1 MADGIGTTT
10 FSYTPLGQLESESGP
25 WASDTITYAYSD
37 QLKTGLD
44 LQQPNASDWVQT
56 YGYDSANRLNATASP
71 AGEFGYAYNPGLI
84 GNSSSGLVAR
94 ISLPNLAFITNTYDN
109 NGRMLGTWLYNSGLN
124 NLDSSVY
131 TNNVG
136 NQRVSLTRTGE
147 NTANYTYD
155 PIGQVIAD
163 LASETTGA
171 TRWNEQLKY
180 GFDPAGNLN
189 YRTNNALIQN
199 FSVNADNELTTTMS
213 GGSLTVVGTTTSTNI
228 GVTVNGSNA
237 LSYADA
243 TFAATNMPLTTTY
256 TAIAQDGYG
265 RHATNAV
272 TVNLATN
279 VSFQYDANG
288 NLISDG
294 LRSFSYDDEN
304 QLIQVLV
311 TNQWM
316 SQFSYDGKMR
326 RRIRQ
331 EFTWTNSAWVQ
342 TNAVYYV
349 YDGNLAIQERD
360 VNNLPTTTYTRGL
373 DLSGSLT
380 GAGGIGG
387 LLARTAQSYVDT
399 PLQGHAFYHADG
411 NGNVTM
417 LINSSQAVVAKYLYD
432 AFGNVLSA
440 SGLLASANHYQ
451 FSSMEYYA
459 NAGLVSYGRRFYDP
473 NLQRWLNK
481 DPIAE
486 AGGINL
492 YRFVG
497 NNPINEVDPY
507 GLWTWTGA
515 FAGVGA
521 GVGGFAVAAAS
532 LGVDAVTGGLN
543 TLATPAEVAGGAA
556 AGAAAG
562 AWVGSLFDPNPSVP
576 TVAPSSTPTASAVP
590 SVVNSSGFP
599 PGYLP
604 GPIGAAEWG
613 RKPGGCGAAEGK
625 RRFHG
630 MKQGDNMS
638 TPPSKYGVNPDTGDV
653 IDPEGESIGNLDD
666 APSS

>member
-1 MADGIGTTT
+1 
-10 FSYTPLGQLESESGP
+10 
-25 WASDTITYAYSD
+25 
-37 QLKTGLD
+37 
-44 LQQPNASDWVQT
+44 
-56 YGYDSANRLNATASP
+56 
-71 AGEFGYAYNPGLI
+71 LI

-109 NGRMLGTWLYNSGLN
+109 NGRMLGTWLYNSGLT

-136 NQRVSLTRTGE
+136 NQRTSITRTGE

-180 GFDPAGNLN
+180 GFDPARNLN

-265 RHATNAV
+265 RHATNIV

-432 AFGNVLSA
+432 AFGNLLSA
-440 SGLLASANHYQ
+440 SGLLANANRYQ
-451 FSSMEYYA
+451 FSSKEKDLNSGLMYY
-459 NAGLVSYGRRFYDP
+459 LYRFYDP
-473 NLQRWLNK
+473 NLQRWVNR
-481 DPIAE
+481 DPIE
-486 AGGINL
+486 EDGGINL
-492 YRFVG
+492 YGFSE
-497 NNPINEVDPY
+497 NNPINICD
-507 GLWTWTGA
+507 L
-515 FAGVGA
+515 F
-521 GVGGFAVAAAS
+521 
-532 LGVDAVTGGLN
+532 GLN
-543 TLATPAEVAGGAA
+543 SQDVLLILSVYNQATTQMNQSGHRVGWFSPFSSLNSDIYYPWFGSGKGWECVRQSQYVTNVLSDQHYYDNWTIQTVTSPNLTHT
-556 AGAAAG
+556 
-562 AWVGSLFDPNPSVP
+562 WVQAVSSNPYDPSIILDPWWGS
-576 TVAPSSTPTASAVP
+576 TTIYPSSPISN
-590 SVVNSSGFP
+590 VNINAP
-599 PGYLP
+599 P
-604 GPIGAAEWG
+604 PITVTS
-613 RKPGGCGAAEGK
+613 P
-625 RRFHG
+625 
-630 MKQGDNMS
+630 
-638 TPPSKYGVNPDTGDV
+638 
-653 IDPEGESIGNLDD
+653 
-666 APSS
+666 